1 MPDPEKITIIPD
13 IGYAEDWPE
22 ITRLD
27 QTFDA
32 YESRMDGLEKTI
44 AGQGGFAKKVAIR
57 ALLGNE
63 GFSEQVSKWL
73 RNELSSLRE
82 GEKTTGAAPVLA
94 GGAMSRLVI
103 ADIAM
108 TMIESLD
115 APGDEL
121 LALLM
126 ELLDLD
132 RHRRSLARRNGSGF
146 EVACQIEAQL
156 PKIGVRKLAKMISVA
171 PSRITEWRK
180 NPDYHSKVE
189 FYKKLFSGEIDRS
202 IVQFV
207 QELKKSLAQ
216 TATD

>member
-1 MPDPEKITIIPD
+1 MPDQKKIRVIPN

-27 QTFDA
+27 QTLEAFM
-32 YESRMDGLEKTI
+32 SRMDGLKETI
-44 AGQGGFAKKVAIR
+44 ADRGEFGEKGASE

-63 GFSEQVSKWL
+63 EFSEQVSKWL
-73 RNELSSLRE
+73 RNELSFLRE

-94 GGAMSRLVI
+94 GGAMSRVVI

-132 RHRRSLARRNGSGF
+132 RHRRSLARRKGSGF

-156 PKIGVRKLAKMISVA
+156 PKIGVRKLAKIIDVA

-202 IVQFV
+202 FEQIIQKR
-207 QELKKSLAQ
+207 KKSPGQ
-216 TATD
+216 TASN